1 MEITVLN
8 NQSIL
13 DISIQHTGTVENSF
27 SIAVANGF
35 SVSDLLISGTT
46 LILPD
51 GLQKNND
58 VLNYYTAK
66 QIQPAS
72 GITTEQNNQIPIL
85 KGIGYMQ
92 INNSF
97 KVSKNE

>member
-1 MEITVLN
+1 MKVIVLN

-13 DISIQHTGTVENSF
+13 DVSIQHTGTVENSF
-27 SIAVANGF
+27 AIAIANGL
-35 SVSDLLISGTT
+35 SVSNQLTSGIS
-46 LILPD
+46 IEIPD
-51 GLQKNND
+51 DLQKNND

-72 GITTEQNNQIPIL
+72 GLTIEQNSEIPTL

-92 INNSF
+92 IGTTF
-97 KVSKNE
+97 KAS